1 MPSCFPVKNAHD
13 QMTTHADEFQALSDT
28 LYHWSVFD
36 PAIKCEIGCAALKVA
51 SGWAVI
57 DPVPLAETA
66 WKELLALAPL
76 RAILLTNGNHVRDTV
91 ALRLQHQVPVV
102 TAPDTRRDITELRP
116 DVTLLPNEWL
126 YGITPI
132 AIPGATPGE
141 TAFYSKTGVMI
152 LGDAVINTSPEAGLE
167 FLPDKYCANA
177 EQNRAS
183 LRKLLNFD
191 FHTLTLAHGAPV
203 TTRAKEKLSALLNP

>member
-1 MPSCFPVKNAHD
+1 
-13 QMTTHADEFQALSDT
+13 MTTHADEFQALSDT
-28 LYHWSVFD
+28 LYHWSVYE
-36 PAIKCEIGCAALKVA
+36 PSVKCEIGCTALKLP
-51 SGWAVI
+51 SGWVVV

-66 WKELLALAPL
+66 WRELLALASL

-116 DVTLLPNEWL
+116 DVTLLPNELL

-141 TAFYSKTGVMI
+141 TAFYSKTGVMV
-152 LGDAVINTSPEAGLE
+152 LGDAVINTSAEAGLE
-167 FLPDKYCANA
+167 LLPDKYCANA

-203 TTRAKEKLSALLNP
+203 TTRAKEKLSALLNSQS

>member
-1 MPSCFPVKNAHD
+1 
-13 QMTTHADEFQALSDT
+13 
-28 LYHWSVFD
+28 
-36 PAIKCEIGCAALKVA
+36 
-51 SGWAVI
+51 
-57 DPVPLAETA
+57 VPLAETA